1 MYHQSAASIVKQRA
15 ANRPLMAVFLLPVPG
30 WYSQFQRI
38 FVEVPNMRKTL
49 ALIMIALFLTILA
62 FAANKESGST
72 TLKDVQ
78 PAGTTDKKHK
88 KQQFD
93 LSFATSQNEYTCR
106 TNENQK
112 VQATDFVVGTT
123 IAYKIDGNKGQV
135 KNTASGKSAKCTL
148 VRVAALSAPPQ

>member
-1 MYHQSAASIVKQRA
+1 
-15 ANRPLMAVFLLPVPG
+15 
-30 WYSQFQRI
+30 
-38 FVEVPNMRKTL
+38 MRKTL
-49 ALIMIALFLTILA
+49 AVIVIALLLAILA

-93 LSFATSQNEYTCR
+93 LSFATSKNEYTCR

-123 IAYKIDGNKGQV
+123 VTYKIDGNKGQV
-135 KNTASGKSAKCTL
+135 KSASSSKSAKCTL
-148 VRVAALSAPPQ
+148 VRVAALTPSKP

>member
-1 MYHQSAASIVKQRA
+1 MFAEVHTMRKILTLLGIVL
-15 ANRPLMAVFLLPVPG
+15 LMAV
-30 WYSQFQRI
+30 
-38 FVEVPNMRKTL
+38 L
-49 ALIMIALFLTILA
+49 AV
-62 FAANKESGST
+62 AANKESGNT

-93 LSFATSQNEYTCR
+93 LSFATSKNEYTCR

-123 IAYKIDGNKGQV
+123 VSYKIDGNKGQV
-135 KNTASGKSAKCTL
+135 KSTSSGKNVKCTL
-148 VRVAALSAPPQ
+148 VRVAAITATPQ

>member
-1 MYHQSAASIVKQRA
+1 MFAEVHTMRKILTLLGIVL
-15 ANRPLMAVFLLPVPG
+15 LMAV
-30 WYSQFQRI
+30 
-38 FVEVPNMRKTL
+38 L
-49 ALIMIALFLTILA
+49 AV
-62 FAANKESGST
+62 AANKESGNT

-93 LSFATSQNEYTCR
+93 LSFATSNNEYTCR

-123 IAYKIDGNKGQV
+123 VSYKIDGNKGQV
-135 KNTASGKSAKCTL
+135 KSTSSGKNVKCTL
-148 VRVAALSAPPQ
+148 VRVAAITAAPQ